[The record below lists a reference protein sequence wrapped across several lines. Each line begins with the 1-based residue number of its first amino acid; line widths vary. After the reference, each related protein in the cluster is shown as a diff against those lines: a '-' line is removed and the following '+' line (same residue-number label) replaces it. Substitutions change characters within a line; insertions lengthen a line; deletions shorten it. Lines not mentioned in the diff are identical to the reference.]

1 MRLIIAG
8 SRSMPRHIAMSFIE
22 VHCAIQPPSVVVCGK
37 AQGVDTW
44 GEEWARA
51 RGVHVD
57 PHPVLDWTKSD
68 GRTDYAAGHRRNA
81 RMVAVADALLVIHW
95 QKPKSGS
102 TDVRDRARVAGLLVV
117 EVAITPPRYMPSFQK
132 SITTER
138 VFRAPYELVDDEIP
152 F

>member
-22 VHCAIQPPSVVVCGK
+22 AHCAIQPPSVVVCGK

-44 GEEWARA
+44 GEAWARA

-81 RMVAVADALLVIHW
+81 RLGGVADALVGIHW
-95 QKPKSGS
+95 PKPKGGPAGG
-102 TDVRDRARVAGLLVV
+102 RDRARVAGLLVV